1 MSKAVSSKLKSV
13 LPMFISSQQTADV
26 KNRFIEESGRLIS
39 VIIKISGWFNIT
51 GSVVTMDIKKAFH
64 SLENNFLISYFL
76 I

>member
-1 MSKAVSSKLKSV
+1 
-13 LPMFISSQQTADV
+13 MFISSQQTADV

-51 GSVVTMDIKKAFH
+51 GSVVTMDIKKAFD
-64 SLENNFLISYFL
+64 SLENNFISYFL

>member
-1 MSKAVSSKLKSV
+1 
-13 LPMFISSQQTADV
+13 MFISSQQTADV

-51 GSVVTMDIKKAFH
+51 GSVVTMDIKKAFD

>member
-1 MSKAVSSKLKSV
+1 
-13 LPMFISSQQTADV
+13 MFISSQQTADV

-51 GSVVTMDIKKAFH
+51 GSFVTMDIKKAFD